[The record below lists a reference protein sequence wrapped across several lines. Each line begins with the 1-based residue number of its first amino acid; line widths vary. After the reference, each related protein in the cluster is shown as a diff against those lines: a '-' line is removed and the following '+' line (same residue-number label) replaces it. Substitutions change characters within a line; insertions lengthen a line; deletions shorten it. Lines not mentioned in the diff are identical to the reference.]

1 LQCTPNIFAPQ
12 ASQTSPEGSG
22 ASGACSCCVCSSLT
36 AGVYVRVR
44 AMTPA
49 ISAGTRTV
57 FRRRA
62 RPEEIHAAGGAQG
75 FERAVGEDLLDLT
88 QRGGEGPG
96 ENLQGREALL
106 ELGDLDGELLRAG
119 VEGREALLQLAGAPG
134 EAVGLFG
141 EVVPESGA
149 RTTEPEVRKDR
160 SHSRHEGERGA
171 DEDENSEDSA
181 HREAHGTTRARS
193 FTNR

>member
-1 LQCTPNIFAPQ
+1 
-12 ASQTSPEGSG
+12 
-22 ASGACSCCVCSSLT
+22 
-36 AGVYVRVR
+36 VRVR
-44 AMTPA
+44 AVTPA

-62 RPEEIHAAGGAQG
+62 RPEEICAAGGAQG
-75 FERAVGEDLLDLT
+75 LERAVGEDLLGLAE
-88 QRGGEGPG
+88 RGGEDAG

-119 VEGREALLQLAGAPG
+119 VEGSEALLQLAGAPG
-134 EAVGLFG
+134 EADDLSR
-141 EVVPESGA
+141 EVVPKSGA
-149 RTTEPEVRKDR
+149 RTTEPEVRKDS

-171 DEDENSEDSA
+171 DEDDKEEDGA
-181 HREAHGTTRARS
+181 HREDHGTTRARS